1 MGHPTPVPPRRR
13 AVPGLTVSRP
23 RDPELD
29 TKIIEAATEEFHTVG
44 YGAMSL
50 GSIAVR
56 AGVRPGAVYTRFRD
70 KRDVL
75 RAILEHASTLRA
87 ERIRN
92 LPGDD
97 PYENLLYATRETHTA
112 VSWEHAFTI
121 PALAIMG
128 TEEADEVRDLIRDD
142 MARNRHIGLL
152 RPALEQAVAAG
163 VLPDN
168 VSVSYAS
175 AMILGAYFT
184 FRLGVDSE
192 QWPADMPEK
201 LLQTLGAKANGDS
214 GN

>member
-1 MGHPTPVPPRRR
+1 M
-13 AVPGLTVSRP
+13 SRP
-23 RDPELD
+23 RDPKLD
-29 TKIIEAATEEFHTVG
+29 AKIIEAATEEFHIVG

-75 RAILEHASTLRA
+75 RAILEHISTLRA
-87 ERIRN
+87 ERLRN

-97 PYENLLYATRETHTA
+97 PYENLLSATRETHTS

-121 PALAIMG
+121 PALALMG

-142 MARNRHIGLL
+142 IARNRHMGLL

-192 QWPADMPEK
+192 HWPADMPEK
-201 LLQTLGAKANGDS
+201 LLQTLGANATGDS
-214 GN
+214 TN

>member
-75 RAILEHASTLRA
+75 RAILEHVSTLRA
-87 ERIRN
+87 ERLRN

-121 PALAIMG
+121 PALALMG
-128 TEEADEVRDLIRDD
+128 TEEANEVRDLIRDD
-142 MARNRHIGLL
+142 MARNRHMELL
-152 RPALEQAVAAG
+152 RPALKQAVAAG

-192 QWPADMPEK
+192 HWPADMPEK
-201 LLQTLGAKANGDS
+201 LLQTLGANATGDS
-214 GN
+214 TN

>member
-1 MGHPTPVPPRRR
+1 
-13 AVPGLTVSRP
+13 VSRP

-29 TKIIEAATEEFHTVG
+29 TKIIKAATEEFHTVG

-75 RAILEHASTLRA
+75 RAILEHVSTLRA
-87 ERIRN
+87 ERLRT

-97 PYENLLYATRETHTA
+97 PYENLLYATRETHTS

-142 MARNRHIGLL
+142 MASNRQMGLL
-152 RPALEQAVAAG
+152 RPALEQAVAEG

-192 QWPADMPEK
+192 HWPADMPEK
-201 LLQTLGAKANGDS
+201 LLQTLGAKAPETSAN
-214 GN
+214 

>member
-1 MGHPTPVPPRRR
+1 M
-13 AVPGLTVSRP
+13 SRP
-23 RDPELD
+23 RAPELD
-29 TKIIEAATEEFHTVG
+29 AKISAAATEEVHTVG

-75 RAILEHASTLRA
+75 RAILEHVSTLRA
-87 ERIRN
+87 ERLRT

-97 PYENLLYATRETHTA
+97 PYENLLYATRETHTS

-142 MARNRHIGLL
+142 MASNRQMGLL
-152 RPALEQAVAAG
+152 RPALEQAVAQG

-168 VSVSYAS
+168 VSASYAA

-192 QWPADMPEK
+192 HWPADMPEK
-201 LLQTLGAKANGDS
+201 LLQTLGAKAPETSAN
-214 GN
+214 

>member
-75 RAILEHASTLRA
+75 RAILEHVSTLRA
-87 ERIRN
+87 ERLRT

-97 PYENLLYATRETHTA
+97 PYENLLYATREMHTS

-121 PALAIMG
+121 PALALMG
-128 TEEADEVRDLIRDD
+128 TEEANEVRDLIRDD
-142 MARNRHIGLL
+142 MARNRHVGLL
-152 RPALEQAVAAG
+152 RPALEQAVAVG

-192 QWPADMPEK
+192 HWPADMPEK
-201 LLQTLGAKANGDS
+201 LLQTLGAKAA
-214 GN
+214 GNTSN

>member
-1 MGHPTPVPPRRR
+1 MGYPTPVPPRRR

-44 YGAMSL
+44 YGSMSL

-75 RAILEHASTLRA
+75 RAILEHVSTLRA

-121 PALAIMG
+121 PSLALMG
-128 TEEADEVRDLIRDD
+128 TEEADAVRDLIRDD
-142 MARNRHIGLL
+142 MARNRHMELL
-152 RPALEQAVAAG
+152 RPALKQAVAAG

-192 QWPADMPEK
+192 HWPTDMPEK
-201 LLQTLGAKANGDS
+201 LLQTLGAKTAGAAAN
-214 GN
+214 

>member
-13 AVPGLTVSRP
+13 AVRGLTVSRP

-29 TKIIEAATEEFHTVG
+29 AKIIEAATEEFHTVG

-75 RAILEHASTLRA
+75 RAILEHVSTLRA
-87 ERIRN
+87 ERLRN

-97 PYENLLYATRETHTA
+97 PYENLLSATRETHTS

-121 PALAIMG
+121 PALALMG

-142 MARNRHIGLL
+142 IARNRHMGLL

-192 QWPADMPEK
+192 HWPADMPEK
-201 LLQTLGAKANGDS
+201 LLQTLGANATGDS
-214 GN
+214 TN

>member
-1 MGHPTPVPPRRR
+1 M
-13 AVPGLTVSRP
+13 SRP

-29 TKIIEAATEEFHTVG
+29 TKIIKAATEEFHTVG

-75 RAILEHASTLRA
+75 RAILEHVSTLRA
-87 ERIRN
+87 ERLRT

-97 PYENLLYATRETHTA
+97 PYENLLYATRETHTS

-142 MARNRHIGLL
+142 MASNRQMGLL
-152 RPALEQAVAAG
+152 RPALEQAVAEG

-192 QWPADMPEK
+192 HWPADMPEK
-201 LLQTLGAKANGDS
+201 LLQTLGAKAPETSAN
-214 GN
+214 

>member
-1 MGHPTPVPPRRR
+1 
-13 AVPGLTVSRP
+13 VSRP

-29 TKIIEAATEEFHTVG
+29 TKIIKAATEEFHTVG

-56 AGVRPGAVYTRFRD
+56 AGVRPGAVSTRFGANSEL
-70 KRDVL
+70 L
-75 RAILEHASTLRA
+75 RAILEHVSTLRA
-87 ERIRN
+87 ERLRT

-97 PYENLLYATRETHTA
+97 PYENLLYATRETHTS

-142 MARNRHIGLL
+142 MASNRQMGLL
-152 RPALEQAVAAG
+152 RPALEQAVAEG

-192 QWPADMPEK
+192 HWPADMPEK
-201 LLQTLGAKANGDS
+201 LLQTLGAKAPETSAN
-214 GN
+214 

>member
-1 MGHPTPVPPRRR
+1 M
-13 AVPGLTVSRP
+13 SRP

-29 TKIIEAATEEFHTVG
+29 TKIIKAATEEFHTVG

-75 RAILEHASTLRA
+75 RAILEHVSTLRA
-87 ERIRN
+87 ERLRT

-97 PYENLLYATRETHTA
+97 PYENLLYATRETHA
-112 VSWEHAFTI
+112 SVSWEHAFTI

-142 MARNRHIGLL
+142 MASNRQMGLL
-152 RPALEQAVAAG
+152 RPALEQAVAQG

-168 VSVSYAS
+168 VSASYAA

-192 QWPADMPEK
+192 HWPADMPEK
-201 LLQTLGAKANGDS
+201 LLQTLGAKAPETSTN
-214 GN
+214 

>member
-1 MGHPTPVPPRRR
+1 M
-13 AVPGLTVSRP
+13 SRP
-23 RDPELD
+23 RAPELD
-29 TKIIEAATEEFHTVG
+29 AKIIEAATEEFHIVG

-50 GSIAVR
+50 GSVAVR

-75 RAILEHASTLRA
+75 RAILEHISTLRA
-87 ERIRN
+87 ERLRN

-97 PYENLLYATRETHTA
+97 PYENLLSATRETHTS

-121 PALAIMG
+121 PALALMG

-142 MARNRHIGLL
+142 IARNRHMGLL

-192 QWPADMPEK
+192 HWPADMPEK
-201 LLQTLGAKANGDS
+201 RLQTLGANATGDS
-214 GN
+214 TN

>member
-1 MGHPTPVPPRRR
+1 MGPPTPIPPRRR
-13 AVPGLTVSRP
+13 AVPRLTVSRP
-23 RDPELD
+23 RDPKLD
-29 TKIIEAATEEFHTVG
+29 AKIIEAATEEFHTVG

-50 GSIAVR
+50 GSVAVR

-87 ERIRN
+87 ERLRS

-97 PYENLLYATRETHTA
+97 PYENLLSATREMHTS

>member
-13 AVPGLTVSRP
+13 TVPGLTVSRP

-29 TKIIEAATEEFHTVG
+29 AKIIEAATEEFHTVG
-44 YGAMSL
+44 YGSMSL

-75 RAILEHASTLRA
+75 RAILEHVSTLRA

-121 PALAIMG
+121 PSLALMG
-128 TEEADEVRDLIRDD
+128 TEEADAVRDLIRDD
-142 MARNRHIGLL
+142 MARNRHMELL
-152 RPALEQAVAAG
+152 RPALKHAVAAG

-192 QWPADMPEK
+192 HWPTDMPEK
-201 LLQTLGAKANGDS
+201 LLQTLGAKAA
-214 GN
+214 GNTTN